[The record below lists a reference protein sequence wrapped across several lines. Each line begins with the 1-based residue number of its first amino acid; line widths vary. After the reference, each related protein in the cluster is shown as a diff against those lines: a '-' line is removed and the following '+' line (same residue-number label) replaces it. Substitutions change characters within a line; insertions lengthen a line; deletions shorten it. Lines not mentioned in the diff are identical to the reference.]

1 VFNVLIGIF
10 SSQTRFVLLVKVV
23 GITFDLAII
32 SLKIKLILTVLIQ
45 METKLLKIDFFLILL
60 EN

>member
-1 VFNVLIGIF
+1 MFNVLIGIF